1 MIIKGSLTLV
11 QDKLLRDDAP
21 AHVAASVRQRVVA
34 GEAATTATPAD
45 TGAIARHEARQQ
57 RIRHHLEV
65 AQESVERAAS
75 LTQRLLSFAR
85 RQPLSPQ
92 SLQLDVLIRNMRSLL
107 EHSVGSGVKIDY
119 RLESRRA
126 VLCDANQMESAILNL
141 VVNARDAM
149 PEGGCVAIC
158 LDDLRVDAAH
168 PVSGLP
174 FGDYVQLRVVDNGT
188 GMSEEIRRKAFDP
201 FFTTKPV
208 GKGTGLGLS
217 TIFGYVEQSHGMA
230 SIDSA
235 IGRGTTVR
243 IVLPHASATSTSE
256 VA

>member
-1 MIIKGSLTLV
+1 M
-11 QDKLLRDDAP
+11 
-21 AHVAASVRQRVVA
+21 
-34 GEAATTATPAD
+34 
-45 TGAIARHEARQQ
+45 
-57 RIRHHLEV
+57 
-65 AQESVERAAS
+65 
-75 LTQRLLSFAR
+75 
-85 RQPLSPQ
+85 
-92 SLQLDVLIRNMRSLL
+92 
-107 EHSVGSGVKIDY
+107 
-119 RLESRRA
+119 
-126 VLCDANQMESAILNL
+126 
-141 VVNARDAM
+141 
-149 PEGGCVAIC
+149 
-158 LDDLRVDAAH
+158 
-168 PVSGLP
+168 
-174 FGDYVQLRVVDNGT
+174 QLRVVDNGT